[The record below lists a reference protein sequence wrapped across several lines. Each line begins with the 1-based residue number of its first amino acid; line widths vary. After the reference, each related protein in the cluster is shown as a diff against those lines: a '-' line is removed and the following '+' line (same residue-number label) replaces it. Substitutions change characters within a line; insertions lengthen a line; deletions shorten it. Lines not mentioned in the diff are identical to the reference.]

1 MLRRGKDLRCILED
15 IAGESRVDH
24 ARIFDIVVGED
35 PPRDKK
41 NGEDD
46 PQDRQSDGRGKESLL
61 NMNAQ
66 NVAPEGWT
74 FIVSQDEALGKAEFS
89 YTAPWEATRE

>member
-1 MLRRGKDLRCILED
+1 
-15 IAGESRVDH
+15 
-24 ARIFDIVVGED
+24 
-35 PPRDKK
+35 
-41 NGEDD
+41 
-46 PQDRQSDGRGKESLL
+46 L